1 MLAARP
7 AVWLG
12 VVAGWWGAAIG
23 TAGAYI
29 ASLVPLLSAHEEP
42 SPVTWASALV
52 TPIVI
57 TVLVA
62 VTAILTSMVRRPTA
76 GLSSALEEASEAAGG
91 SKRIGA
97 GGTDECRG
105 GNEGVGEWRSRV
117 S

>member
-12 VVAGWWGAAIG
+12 VVAGWWGVAIG

-42 SPVTWASALV
+42 PPVTWASALV

-57 TVLVA
+57 SVLVA
-62 VTAILTSMVRRPTA
+62 VTAIFTSMVRRSTA
-76 GLSSALEEASEAAGG
+76 GLRRALAEESAATAESPRHGAA
-91 SKRIGA
+91 RRPCTAEI
-97 GGTDECRG
+97 
-105 GNEGVGEWRSRV
+105 
-117 S
+117 